1 MNQTEIRTTTK
12 MIDAL
17 LGTTSGTTSVQ
28 FGPGW
33 LVRLSN
39 SVKILEITITHRFP
53 HPDGRRHSS
62 SKQTRLDVKQGT
74 SNMAVVWL
82 MGAVIDLQFIASDQ
96 GRNVIKVK

>member
-17 LGTTSGTTSVQ
+17 LDTTSGTVSVK

-39 SVKILEITITHRFP
+39 TARILEITITHRFP

-62 SKQTRLDVKQGT
+62 SKQTRLEIKQGT
-74 SNMAVVWL
+74 VNLAVVWL
-82 MGAVIDLQFIASDQ
+82 MGAVVDLQFIASDQ